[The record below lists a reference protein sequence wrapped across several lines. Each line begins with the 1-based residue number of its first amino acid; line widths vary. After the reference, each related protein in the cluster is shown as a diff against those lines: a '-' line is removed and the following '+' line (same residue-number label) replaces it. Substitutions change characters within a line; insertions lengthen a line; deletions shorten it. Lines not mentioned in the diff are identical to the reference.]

1 MTESI
6 IMIIFTAHA
15 LVKLEQRNIRKELVL
30 KTVKNPDYEFRS
42 QSNRKIIYKKFSKRY
57 FKVVFKKE
65 SKNIII
71 ITQHWDKTFK
81 P

>member
-1 MTESI
+1 
-6 IMIIFTAHA
+6 MIIFTAHA
-15 LVKLEQRNIRKELVL
+15 LLKLEQRNIKKELVIKSL
-30 KTVKNPDYEFRS
+30 KNPDYKFRG

-57 FKVVFKKE
+57 FKVIFKKE
-65 SKNIII
+65 GKNIII